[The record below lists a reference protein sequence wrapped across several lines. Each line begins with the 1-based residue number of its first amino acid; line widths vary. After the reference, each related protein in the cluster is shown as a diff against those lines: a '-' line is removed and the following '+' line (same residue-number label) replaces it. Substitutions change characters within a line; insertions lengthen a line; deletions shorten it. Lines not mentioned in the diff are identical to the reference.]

1 MGAGIVG
8 AAMAF
13 EVARAG
19 AEVVLLDKSVPAC
32 GVTADSF
39 AWIGGPRGA
48 DVPDGSTSLRC
59 HVVPDY
65 RRLEQDVPGV
75 RVR

>member
-1 MGAGIVG
+1 MVIVGAGIVG
-8 AAMAF
+8 AAVAF

-48 DVPDGSTSLRC
+48 DVLHHKIT
-59 HVVPDY
+59 
-65 RRLEQDVPGV
+65 PGFLPLAD
-75 RVR
+75 RVYATGLS